1 MHIAVYC
8 GSVSGNQEV
17 YTEKAALF
25 GRWMA
30 EKGHVLIYGGAQGG
44 LMGAVSNAVLEN
56 GGKVIGV
63 LPAVES
69 IQKRRHPG
77 LTEYIETKDMAE
89 RKAKMIALADAF
101 VALPGGPGTL
111 DEISD
116 VISLARLH
124 LTDAPCVLFDVN
136 GFYQPLKN
144 VLEGMEK
151 AGFAEPEDFEKV
163 LISEDMKE
171 IGAFLSGCQ

>member
-1 MHIAVYC
+1 MNIAVYC
-8 GSVSGNQEV
+8 GSVSGNEV
-17 YTEKAALF
+17 FYTEKAAEF

-30 EKGHVLIYGGAQGG
+30 EQGHTLIYGGAQGG
-44 LMGAVSNAVLEN
+44 LMGAISNAVLEG

-89 RKAKMIALADAF
+89 RKAKMIELADAF

-124 LTDAPCVLFDVN
+124 LVDAPCVLFDMN
-136 GFYQPLKN
+136 GFYQSLKN

-151 AGFAEPEDFEKV
+151 AGFAEPEDFTNV
-163 LISEDMKE
+163 LISEDMSE
-171 IGAFLSGCQ
+171 IGAFLKGR